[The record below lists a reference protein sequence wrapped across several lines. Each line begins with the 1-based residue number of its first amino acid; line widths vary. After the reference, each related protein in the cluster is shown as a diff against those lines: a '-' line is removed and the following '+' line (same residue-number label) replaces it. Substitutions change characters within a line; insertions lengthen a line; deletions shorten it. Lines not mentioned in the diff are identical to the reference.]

1 RLNPEG
7 RAEYDRLTEEL
18 KAAELAE
25 SVGKTKGIFE
35 LKSWEEAQKKLEE
48 VKLALK
54 DFVISKAKAFGISV
68 GKEPVKPLNAQSISN
83 SSVDIQQRFIDA
95 VENPN
100 VNSYKTG
107 GNLKLEFPE
116 GTPPEKIKETLEKV
130 GKQMV
135 KDAFFDYDSSAHAS
149 EALEKFAAANGLNS
163 PNATP
168 EQKQIYAAIKSDL
181 NAAVVYAKAD
191 FNTARIEYV
200 RENYARLTTE
210 KLVAEFG
217 DRIDTQRSTDQVTV
231 LKNGEGVI
239 LNQVYYDSQN
249 DNKTNIQFKDYN
261 LRPGNECSP
270 TSTSI
275 VSEYMG
281 AKPQNGQN
289 QQVDDFIKQ
298 AQKDGILVK
307 GDELKKNIYLEKV
320 LSQYEQKL
328 VDLEPDLIPRPGTN
342 PVKYE
347 TSAWKTES
355 IKAALNEGKP
365 VVVGGKFDVAPV
377 TEGHRLVIV
386 GYDSTG
392 WIVHDPFG
400 NANVTGYKGSGM
412 YAHYDYGKWGIGSKD
427 GTAFVIENL
436 PKKEE

>member
-25 SVGKTKGIFE
+25 SIGKTKGIFE

-48 VKLALK
+48 ARKELQDFIKNTARALG
-54 DFVISKAKAFGISV
+54 FQIGNA
-68 GKEPVKPLNAQSISN
+68 PVKPLDTKNIAN
-83 SSVDIQQRFIDA
+83 SSVDLQQRFIDA

-100 VNSYKTG
+100 VNNFKTG
-107 GNLKLEFPE
+107 DSLKIEFPE
-116 GTPPEKIKETLEKV
+116 GTSPEKIKETLEKI

-135 KDAFFDYDSSAHAS
+135 NDAYFDYDAS
-149 EALEKFAAANGLNS
+149 VKSKELLEKFAKENGLNLPTS
-163 PNATP
+163 TP
-168 EQKQIYAAIKSDL
+168 EQKQIYNSIKAELDTTIA
-181 NAAVVYAKAD
+181 NAKAD
-191 FNTARIEYV
+191 VTAARIEYV

-217 DRIDTQRSTDQVTV
+217 DRIDTQNSTEKVTV

-249 DNKTNIQFKDYN
+249 DNKTNIKFSDYTMY
-261 LRPGNECSP
+261 PGNECSP

-275 VSEYMG
+275 VAEYMG
-281 AKPQNGQN
+281 AKPQNGEYQF
-289 QQVDDFIKQ
+289 VDDFIKQ

-307 GDELKKNIYLEKV
+307 GTELKDNEYL
-320 LSQYEQKL
+320 KL
-328 VDLEPDLIPRPGTN
+328 VLPQYGQQLVNLSTDKNPIPGTN

-347 TSAWKTES
+347 NSDWKTNS
-355 IKAALNEGKP
+355 IKDALNEGKP
-365 VVVGGKFDVAPV
+365 VVVGGKFDVYPV

-412 YAHYDYGKWGIGSKD
+412 YAHYDYGKWNIGK
-427 GTAFVIENL
+427 GVAFVIENL
-436 PKKEE
+436 PKE